1 MLGVK
6 SYTHDSTILTVD
18 RSTIRYGIAGTIA
31 AMVGAIA
38 YAFVRLYVMNL
49 RVDLSILVVNIVVFS
64 ASAAVLVY
72 LLWKDRQLEEEEMFR
87 D

>member
-1 MLGVK
+1 MQK
-6 SYTHDSTILTVD
+6 
-18 RSTIRYGIAGTIA
+18 RTIRLGIAGAIS
-31 AMVGAIA
+31 AMIGAIA

-49 RVDLSILVVNIVVFS
+49 RVDLSVLVVNIVVFS

-72 LLWKDRQLEEEEMFR
+72 LLWKERELEEEEMFR

>member
-1 MLGVK
+1 M
-6 SYTHDSTILTVD
+6 I
-18 RSTIRYGIAGTIA
+18 
-31 AMVGAIA
+31 GAIA

-49 RVDLSILVVNIVVFS
+49 RVDLSVLVVNIVVFS

-72 LLWKDRQLEEEEMFR
+72 LLWKERELEEEEMFR

>member
-1 MLGVK
+1 MGVN
-6 SYTHDSTILTVD
+6 
-18 RSTIRYGIAGTIA
+18 RRTIRYGIAGAIA

-38 YAFVRLYVMNL
+38 YAFVRLYVMNI
-49 RVDLSILVVNIVVFS
+49 RVDLSILIVNIVVFS

-72 LLWKDRQLEEEEMFR
+72 LLWKERELEEEEMFR

>member
-1 MLGVK
+1 MGVN
-6 SYTHDSTILTVD
+6 
-18 RSTIRYGIAGTIA
+18 RRTIRYGIAGAIA

-38 YAFVRLYVMNL
+38 YAFVRLYVMNI
-49 RVDLSILVVNIVVFS
+49 RADLSILIVNIVVFS

-72 LLWKDRQLEEEEMFR
+72 LLWKERELEEEEMFR

>member
-1 MLGVK
+1 MDK
-6 SYTHDSTILTVD
+6 
-18 RSTIRYGIAGTIA
+18 RTIRYGIAGAISV
-31 AMVGAIA
+31 MVGAIA

-49 RVDLSILVVNIVVFS
+49 RVDLSVLLVNIVVFS

-72 LLWKDRQLEEEEMFR
+72 LLWKDRELEEEEMFR